1 MNFKLTIRKI
11 VSIFASSEFA
21 FIYCIIG
28 TLAQTSHTWYLIS
41 SISSLTGINKSL
53 QAFALSLFISSSL
66 LFFTAIADNADDS
79 KESKRIHLAVNLFMV
94 IEILINTYYYG
105 SHLLLKVTEPK
116 IFDFIFALLVSCLI
130 PVTIKLYA
138 GVIKAKSWI
147 KSLEAEQEIVPEPVF
162 EPIPE
167 QAYEPEQTNEPEQT
181 EEIEED
187 KTPEIFSKNKP
198 EIIKLNQNN

>member
-147 KSLEAEQEIVPEPVF
+147 KSLENEQEPVIKF
-162 EPIPE
+162 IQDWKQVSE
-167 QAYEPEQTNEPEQT
+167 QAPKQ

>member
-147 KSLEAEQEIVPEPVF
+147 KSLEAESAQAPIQEPVL

-167 QAYEPEQTNEPEQT
+167 QAHEPKQT